1 MPRRIESLFI
11 AGPAGRLEAVLEEP
25 EDQAP
30 REAVLI
36 CHPHPQFGGT
46 LHNKVVY
53 RMARGLRRAGAVA
66 LRFNYRGVNMS
77 EGIYDNGV
85 GELEDARVA
94 LEFLRS
100 RYPELLF
107 SLAGFSFGSRIILKL
122 GCEIPQVRR
131 LIAVGFPAGDPAYRV
146 SFPRLRS
153 GIRIRVVERGDP
165 SWPPVVL
172 VHGWGCSVYVFRYN
186 LPALAEAGFRS
197 IAVDLKGHGLSDK
210 PLASDEYTIDSLVEH
225 LRDILDAL
233 GLERP
238 ALAGHS
244 LGGSLIYHFASR
256 YPERARCL
264 GMLSPVGFKGV
275 PLMWLYRFLTPAAL
289 MPILRQ
295 INPRV
300 VVKRALKR
308 VYGKRGHFTKRDVEE
323 YLAPSQ
329 FPEYALAMREL
340 LHSYDWNAA
349 DHRQLGGT
357 SVCRCEAELRSG
369 ADARDQPSGLPDP
382 AQKGRLPSPHV
393 GNEAYGVC
401 AKPHTA
407 Q

>member
-1 MPRRIESLFI
+1 MSGSGRRRNLT
-11 AGPAGRLEAVLEEP
+11 P
-25 EDQAP
+25 
-30 REAVLI
+30 
-36 CHPHPQFGGT
+36 
-46 LHNKVVY
+46 
-53 RMARGLRRAGAVA
+53 
-66 LRFNYRGVNMS
+66 
-77 EGIYDNGV
+77 
-85 GELEDARVA
+85 GEM
-94 LEFLRS
+94 
-100 RYPELLF
+100 
-107 SLAGFSFGSRIILKL
+107 
-122 GCEIPQVRR
+122 
-131 LIAVGFPAGDPAYRV
+131 FPAGDPAYRV

-165 SWPPVVL
+165 SWPPVML

-264 GMLSPVGFKGV
+264 GMLSPVGLKGV
-275 PLMWLYRFLTPAAL
+275 PLMWLYRLLTPAAL

-349 DHRQLGGT
+349 DHRQLATVNLPAVGVWG
-357 SVCRCEAELRSG
+357 SLDHMMPDDGMGIFVPLVPQIVLR
-369 ADARDQPSGLPDP
+369 AIPDAGHVITEETPDEVNESLIGLFRR
-382 AQKGRLPSPHV
+382 A
-393 GNEAYGVC
+393 GV
-401 AKPHTA
+401 
-407 Q
+407 